1 MDPFRD
7 SSIQAAFV
15 ADFSEHFPL
24 SAQDMSRLKAL
35 PDPRERAWVLRSF
48 RALFERFHSGREA
61 PDMLGLRPFTP
72 PF

>member
-1 MDPFRD
+1 MDPFRNT
-7 SSIQAAFV
+7 SISAAWM

-24 SAQDMSRLKAL
+24 SAQDIQRLREL

-48 RALFERFHSGREA
+48 RLLFDRFHAGRDK
-61 PDMLGLRPFTP
+61 PDALGLRPFTP